1 MAMVRRANRDEG
13 RPVRKA
19 RLASVRRA
27 AIVIVV
33 PAATA
38 GTRRAGMRR
47 DRQRRWLPQQM
58 PTAHPQR
65 HRPPASLSVA
75 MAGHRGATA
84 TATIARLATANPT
97 ANGSSAIG
105 MVPPGQAP
113 LHQATANPPATGNSG
128 IADPVAKATMDR
140 DATVIGDRD
149 AMETGARIATV
160 ADAGRSSS
168 APHLRARAKAP
179 TPIVRSRR

>member
-1 MAMVRRANRDEG
+1 
-13 RPVRKA
+13 
-19 RLASVRRA
+19 
-27 AIVIVV
+27 
-33 PAATA
+33 
-38 GTRRAGMRR
+38 
-47 DRQRRWLPQQM
+47 M

-65 HRPPASLSVA
+65 HRPPASLCVA

-128 IADPVAKATMDR
+128 IADPVAKATMAHVATATMAHDV
-140 DATVIGDRD
+140 TVIGDRD
-149 AMETGARIATV
+149 AMETGALIATV